1 MKVLVLL
8 AALAGIAA
16 AVDYCA
22 LPTCLDKHIACNN
35 KGNFSELCPKDV
47 RPVKIDA
54 HQKLILSLFNELRNK
69 VAGGGIENLPKAA
82 RMAKMSWC
90 EELTHLAL
98 FNVKTCQSLKD
109 KCRSTERFA
118 YAGQN
123 NAIFSYSGAESEYT
137 DAEIIKEQIEN
148 WFAERSNA
156 SPEILGSFPEELPNK
171 GVAKFTIAVAEKNTH
186 VGCAAVRFSR
196 DYYNHFVLTCNF
208 ATTNVIGQPVYT
220 PGERAT
226 SGCKNRYGAAFDYPN
241 LCYAKEIYDNEKI
254 VPDIRVFQSAHTQQ
268 AQQRI
273 RDDTTAMTGIISILT
288 RQLPRNV
295 QTISLK
301 AMRNHEL
308 QLSAR
313 QYSQLAVV
321 AAVQQQQQLLRRES
335 IPTLRCQDA
344 MRALGWQ
351 SFHTTTSMWSEQV
364 VKVPPFADSITEGDI
379 KFSCKVGDSFG
390 ADEAVMEIETDKTT
404 MPVPAPFAGS
414 VTEILVKDGDTV
426 KPGQELFKMKPG
438 AAPAKAAGA
447 PAPAAAKAAPAP
459 AAAAPPKPAA
469 APAAAPA
476 APKSAPPPPPPPAAR
491 PPPAAPR
498 AAAPPLAAVKPAVAQ
513 VKVPPADGSRQILG
527 TRSEQ
532 RVKMNRMRQKI
543 AARLK
548 DAQNTCAMLTTF
560 NEIDMSYA
568 MDFRK
573 ANLDA
578 FTKKYGIKL
587 GFMSIFSKA
596 SAYALQDQPVVNA
609 VIDGQDIVYRDYVD
623 ISVAVA
629 TPRGLVVPVIR
640 NVESMNYADIEIALA
655 GLADKAKRDAITVE
669 DMDGGTFTISNGGV
683 FGSLMGTPIIN
694 PPQSAILGMH
704 GIFERPI
711 AVKGEVK
718 IRPMM
723 YVALTYDHRIID
735 GREAVLFLRK
745 VKAAVENPAI
755 IVAGL

>member
-1 MKVLVLL
+1 
-8 AALAGIAA
+8 
-16 AVDYCA
+16 
-22 LPTCLDKHIACNN
+22 
-35 KGNFSELCPKDV
+35 
-47 RPVKIDA
+47 
-54 HQKLILSLFNELRNK
+54 
-69 VAGGGIENLPKAA
+69 
-82 RMAKMSWC
+82 
-90 EELTHLAL
+90 
-98 FNVKTCQSLKD
+98 
-109 KCRSTERFA
+109 
-118 YAGQN
+118 
-123 NAIFSYSGAESEYT
+123 
-137 DAEIIKEQIEN
+137 
-148 WFAERSNA
+148 
-156 SPEILGSFPEELPNK
+156 
-171 GVAKFTIAVAEKNTH
+171 
-186 VGCAAVRFSR
+186 
-196 DYYNHFVLTCNF
+196 
-208 ATTNVIGQPVYT
+208 
-220 PGERAT
+220 
-226 SGCKNRYGAAFDYPN
+226 
-241 LCYAKEIYDNEKI
+241 
-254 VPDIRVFQSAHTQQ
+254 
-268 AQQRI
+268 
-273 RDDTTAMTGIISILT
+273 MTGIISILT
-288 RQLPRNV
+288 RQLPRNM
-295 QTISLK
+295 QNAGRK
-301 AMRNHEL
+301 AVLGHEL

-313 QYSQLAVV
+313 QYSQLAAVV
-321 AAVQQQQQLLRRES
+321 AVQQQQQLLCREMN
-335 IPTLRCQDA
+335 PTLRCQDA

-351 SFHTTTSMWSEQV
+351 SFHTTSSMWSEQV

-379 KFSCKVGDSFG
+379 KFTCKVGDSFG

-414 VTEILVKDGDTV
+414 ITEILIKDGDTV

-438 AAPAKAAGA
+438 AAPAKSASAPAAEAPKAAAAPPPPPQPAAAPAGA
-447 PAPAAAKAAPAP
+447 PAPAAPKAP
-459 AAAAPPKPAA
+459 
-469 APAAAPA
+469 
-476 APKSAPPPPPPPAAR
+476 PPPPPPPAAR

-498 AAAPPLAAVKPAVAQ
+498 AAAPSPAAIRPAVAQ
-513 VKVPPADGSRQILG
+513 VKVPPADGTRQILG

-548 DAQNTCAMLTTF
+548 DAQNTTAMLTTF

-578 FTKKYGIKL
+578 FVKKYGIKL

-609 VIDGQDIVYRDYVD
+609 VIDGQDMVYRDYVD

-704 GIFERPI
+704 GIFDRPI

-735 GREAVLFLRK
+735 GREAVMFLRK
-745 VKAAVENPAI
+745 VKAAVENPTI